1 MLTKENVIK
10 MIVKYYYILKY
21 YLLMCLKSWIF
32 SITTRLQSHDPSEII
47 LICWLLKY
55 IFLTYIFSGFL
66 GKYKVQKDNMYLK

>member
-21 YLLMCLKSWIF
+21 YLFLCSKSWIF
-32 SITTRLQSHDPSEII
+32 SITTPVTWSFRKYSDMFII
-47 LICWLLKY
+47 KINISYML
-55 IFLTYIFSGFL
+55 FSGFL